1 MTTEA
6 ISPEQ
11 TTATPGFLDDI
22 DLDMSPEDEL
32 EHIKKLE
39 AAQAEQAESAEK
51 TDTTT
56 EETTDEAT
64 GTQGTTEEVSPAEA
78 STQEEGL
85 LKQGAP
91 AEDNVLA
98 ELRAERERLQ
108 QQLNELSI
116 SSLADRR
123 RLETIEQSLLKQ
135 YQPQPEPEPDGPTPE
150 QIAALLDQRIAQTD
164 AALAKAEAED
174 PTAAPA
180 LRQQLR
186 QLERYYNNFLANQT
200 LQQLRGPDPQEVIQ
214 QAVKETNTVNQ
225 FNAVRSD
232 ILQEFP
238 VLDTQS
244 EYFNQALRDEIHEIY
259 NPMLAKGMDPTEALI
274 KATTLVTRAHNVL
287 PMSVLIRQH
296 QEAEAAKA
304 AEAEA
309 AKTKAELDA
318 NQRKTEQVKKNI
330 EAAQAMPPNIA
341 TMGTSNEA
349 QGVLGKYNFE
359 KMSLSEFSKIPES
372 ELELIEST
380 LAMYG

>member
-1 MTTEA
+1 VTTEA
-6 ISPEQ
+6 VSPEQ
-11 TTATPGFLDDI
+11 TTTTPGFLDDI

-32 EHIKKLE
+32 ELVKKLE
-39 AAQAEQAESAEK
+39 AEQAEQAE
-51 TDTTT
+51 TT
-56 EETTDEAT
+56 EETTNET
-64 GTQGTTEEVSPAEA
+64 TSTKGTTEEVSAQT

-85 LKQGAP
+85 LGQKPP
-91 AEDNVLA
+91 AEDNTLA

-123 RLETIEQSLLKQ
+123 RLESIEQSLLKQ
-135 YQPQPEPEPDGPTPE
+135 YQPQPEPEPEGPSPE

-164 AALAKAEAED
+164 AALARAEAED

-186 QLERYYNNFLANQT
+186 QLERHYNNFLANQT

-225 FNAVRSD
+225 FNAVRGD

-287 PMSVLIRQH
+287 PMSTLIRQH
-296 QEAEAAKA
+296 QEAEAAKMT
-304 AEAEA
+304 EAEA
-309 AKTKAELDA
+309 AKTKAEIDA

-330 EAAQAMPPNIA
+330 EASQATPPNIA
-341 TMGTSNEA
+341 SLGASNES